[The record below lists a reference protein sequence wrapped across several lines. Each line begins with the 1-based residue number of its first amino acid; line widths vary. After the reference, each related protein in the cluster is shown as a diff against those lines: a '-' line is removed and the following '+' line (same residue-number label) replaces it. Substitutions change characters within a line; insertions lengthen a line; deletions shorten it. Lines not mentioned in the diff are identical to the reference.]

1 MVLVDIS
8 IAFILEVYLG
18 LPMPNLGFSTGKV
31 IQPVLAMNDKIE
43 KKNNETVDLSIKLIM
58 LGFE

>member
-43 KKNNETVDLSIKLIM
+43 KKNNETVDSPFDFLCLS
-58 LGFE
+58 